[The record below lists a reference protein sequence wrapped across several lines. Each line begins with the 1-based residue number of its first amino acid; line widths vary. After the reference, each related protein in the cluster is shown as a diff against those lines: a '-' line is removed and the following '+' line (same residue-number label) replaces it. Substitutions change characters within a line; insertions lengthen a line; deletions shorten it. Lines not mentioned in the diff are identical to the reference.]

1 VAENKLGADS
11 SHDEIEIKI
20 DLLERDL
27 AKVSKTEDKKVLW
40 GIPILFSW
48 AILVK
53 IISAYSEVFALVMAA
68 GIPVVVFGGLA
79 YVIYEN
85 IRKKRS
91 ILIERGFKC
100 QSCGYLPRAIN
111 ASGAYYTK
119 ECIKCK
125 AKLNI

>member
-1 VAENKLGADS
+1 MAEEKFGTDS
-11 SHDEIEIKI
+11 SHDEIETKI

-27 AKVSKTEDKKVLW
+27 AKVSKFEDKKVLW
-40 GIPILFSW
+40 GIPILLSW
-48 AILVK
+48 VILVK
-53 IISAYSEVFALVMAA
+53 IISAYSEVFALVIAA
-68 GIPVVVFGGLA
+68 GIPIFVFGGLA

-100 QSCGYLPRAIN
+100 QSCGYLPRTIN
-111 ASGAYYTK
+111 ASGVYYSK